1 METKNETFEEMKDA
15 VYLHLYTMYGKIAM
29 EVFPYLTNNLAQII
43 SMSAYQ
49 EMIQMAQGGYLK
61 DYYLRLKR
69 NAV

>member
-1 METKNETFEEMKDA
+1 MQTDTFEEMKDA

-29 EVFPYLTNNLAQII
+29 ECFPYLTTDVANII

-49 EMIQMAQGGYLK
+49 EMIQMAQGGYLR
-61 DYYLRLKR
+61 DYYERLKK